1 MKPIWMHVT
10 FGTVIL
16 VGAVVLIRSQNRMVQ
31 ITTRETITD
40 VIEKSSERIANKAE
54 TRVDQL
60 LRRLLGS
67 DYQLLA
73 DGTGTDADRLV
84 PSVIQTAFRVLQ
96 GVDGANQD
104 LMGLSLAE
112 ERVLG
117 KDAHQLRLKSM
128 RVYYDPIL
136 NQRLWQ
142 LAEPILKECK
152 RKGIRYTITVV
163 DNPEINAAAAMG
175 GYIYVYTGLIA
186 KYPSDAELQ
195 FALAHEI
202 GHVDM
207 GHPMRMFAYMK
218 KVSEHLGKD
227 KIAVAADL
235 YSCIARGYSSDLELQ
250 ADAFAYRAMRK
261 HGRTS
266 DEAMA
271 FARRAVFTEAE
282 DSDTVPSFAEHPDNL
297 ADAIEA
303 TLHTHFKTHPPATV
317 RLKRLEALAR
327 TPQARKSS
335 SST

>member
-1 MKPIWMHVT
+1 MPRQGRIDSSGDSWART
-10 FGTVIL
+10 TSYWRTERARTR
-16 VGAVVLIRSQNRMVQ
+16 AVC
-31 ITTRETITD
+31 
-40 VIEKSSERIANKAE
+40 APA
-54 TRVDQL
+54 
-60 LRRLLGS
+60 
-67 DYQLLA
+67 
-73 DGTGTDADRLV
+73 
-84 PSVIQTAFRVLQ
+84 VIQTAFRVLQ

-104 LMGLSLAE
+104 VMGLSLAE

-117 KDAHQLRLKSM
+117 KEAHQSRLKSM

-163 DNPEINAAAAMG
+163 DDPEINAAATMG

-207 GHPMRMFAYMK
+207 GHPMRIYAYMK
-218 KVSEHLGKD
+218 KAAERLDKD
-227 KIAVAADL
+227 KIGPGGRPLFLHRPRVFQRPRAGGRRVRLPGDAEARPDQRCGHGVSRHAVL
-235 YSCIARGYSSDLELQ
+235 
-250 ADAFAYRAMRK
+250 
-261 HGRTS
+261 
-266 DEAMA
+266 
-271 FARRAVFTEAE
+271 TEAE

-317 RLKRLEALAR
+317 RLKRLEALER
-327 TPQARKSS
+327 TPPAGKSP